1 MLRELG
7 EGGLGE
13 LGKRSRGGGRR
24 HDGEEDAG
32 EGQGARGELK
42 AKRGSSRGVS
52 LQQIALATHHCAL
65 VLTQK
70 RWDHRQVCCDT
81 TESNHTQP
89 RCSGIGQSEVGSL

>member
-13 LGKRSRGGGRR
+13 LGKRSRGGGRQ
-24 HDGEEDAG
+24 HGDEEGAG

-52 LQQIALATHHCAL
+52 LQQIALATLCT
-65 VLTQK
+65 VLKATQK
-70 RWDHRQVCCDT
+70 RWAHKQVR
-81 TESNHTQP
+81 SNQH
-89 RCSGIGQSEVGSL
+89 